1 MFVLLLLQV
10 HNTFRDLEESNIL
23 QPFMRDAI
31 KEISKAC
38 QAFEAKESAPPIA
51 GICISLLL
59 LFIILWNFFDCWLLW
74 PTVAALWTLQSEI
87 TKIYILRLCSWMR
100 ASTEEVSKEESWVP
114 VSILERNKSPYTISS
129 LPLVFRSVMASAM
142 DQINL

>member
-51 GICISLLL
+51 GIRISLLL
-59 LFIILWNFFDCWLLW
+59 LFIVL
-74 PTVAALWTLQSEI
+74 
-87 TKIYILRLCSWMR
+87 
-100 ASTEEVSKEESWVP
+100 
-114 VSILERNKSPYTISS
+114 
-129 LPLVFRSVMASAM
+129 
-142 DQINL
+142 